1 VEEAVTKLGSTMC
14 SLFHAVGILDAP
26 IEACSDPRDMVI
38 SDGLMIVLGGITV
51 VMVFVLGRG
60 VKPT

>member
-26 IEACSDPRDMVI
+26 IEACSDPRDMVVFG
-38 SDGLMIVLGGITV
+38 GLMLFLSGIAATMLLV
-51 VMVFVLGRG
+51 IGRSI
-60 VKPT
+60 KPT